1 MSPGRRPTSWR
12 ALAQATDGA
21 AVLGGV
27 AALGTTIA
35 AHRGGTLV
43 CWALL
48 VGGIGG
54 ITASVAMLWSP
65 FAAVALLATVVSWA
79 VAEELIEE
87 MLDAP
92 GTVRLHQ
99 SLAEA
104 WLAALGVSAVLV
116 GTGLLLWPGTRSLAL
131 VWPIGAY
138 AVTCGTCALA
148 IALRGRSRTGDR
160 R

>member
-1 MSPGRRPTSWR
+1 MTPGRRPTAWR

-27 AALGTTIA
+27 AALGNTIA

-43 CWALL
+43 CWLLL

-54 ITASVAMLWSP
+54 VAALVTVLWSP
-65 FAAVALLATVVSWA
+65 FAAVALLATVASWA
-79 VAEELIEE
+79 VAEELVEE

-92 GTVRLHQ
+92 GTVRRHQ
-99 SLAEA
+99 RLAEA
-104 WLAALGVSAVLV
+104 WLAALGISAVLV

-131 VWPIGAY
+131 VWPIGGY

-148 IALRGRSRTGDR
+148 IALRGRDR
-160 R
+160 ARR